1 MTGLSRHDQGRGRAV
16 PRASRVD
23 RARRGRARL
32 GTAAVVL
39 SLVAAGAVAL
49 ARPIAVAAAP
59 VTGTTVVPRHSD
71 VVSAMKRAADYYRPL
86 YPIGTGTKSGWSWST
101 YFQGVHA
108 LYRTAGDYRY
118 LTDAMNWGRS
128 NSWSLSREA
137 NPDALK
143 AGQVYYDLHQ
153 IDPSASLASMDV
165 HMSADLTSMP
175 VSAYY
180 WIDGLFMGLP
190 NWTRWA
196 TRTGN
201 SAYLDKMDAVY
212 RWTRDNGITTDCP
225 GAPPGLYDP
234 TERLWYRDCR
244 YIGRR
249 DPSGA
254 KVFWARGNAWVL
266 AAMAQ
271 VLATLPAADRRGAPY
286 RDMLRDMADRVRRLQ
301 GADGFW
307 RSSLLN
313 PGLFPQP
320 ETSSTALFAAA
331 IGYGINA
338 GLLDRATYV
347 PVVARAWAGLT
358 GTALTSSGFL
368 TDCQSYAGEPG
379 PPYTGTAPRVAAT
392 ATSSGT
398 VNDDSPPFCVGA
410 FLLAGS
416 EMGTLTGSMST
427 SSPLSATNQQGSDYA
442 YRAVDGD
449 VTTRWSAVGFPQSLT
464 VDLGQLYRASN
475 AAVVPYADR
484 AYRYRIDTSTDGVN
498 WLLVADRRT
507 TTATGSKVDN
517 FTQGTVSLR
526 FARLTVTGVSGI
538 ATDWIRIQEFAVH
551 DRYRPRPNLTLGG
564 TTAAISS
571 AAGYPPANATDN
583 RSETFWVS
591 AQEPS
596 AAQPQSITAD
606 LRAVLPINTVQVVSR
621 PGFGP
626 RDIAVTGSADG
637 LTWTTLATATLPN
650 TEGPHLMLVPP
661 FLARWVRL
669 VMTSSYS
676 VGNVQVAELDARR
689 APIVHSE
696 RYYHYGNPALGE
708 VRVDT
713 WVDEQI
719 TCEPGTPQCTFL
731 VRGHGRVVKVR
742 AAARV
747 QVDLVQLAAVYGD
760 PLIQTTTPV
769 NSGTAPAA
777 EQWTSWLQV
786 HDNESCPAPVLFWNR
801 VNGSIRWTDD
811 TLSRVSLLGLP
822 AESTRCL
829 TG

>member
-1 MTGLSRHDQGRGRAV
+1 M
-16 PRASRVD
+16 
-23 RARRGRARL
+23 
-32 GTAAVVL
+32 VVL
-39 SLVAAGAVAL
+39 SLVAAGAVVAVQ
-49 ARPIAVAAAP
+49 PTAVAAAP
-59 VTGTTVVPRHSD
+59 ATGTTVVPRHSD
-71 VVSAMKRAADYYRPL
+71 IGSVMKRAANYYRPL
-86 YPIGTGTKSGWSWST
+86 YPVGTGTKAGWSWST

-108 LYRTAGDYRY
+108 LYGMAGDYRY
-118 LTDAMNWGRS
+118 LTDAMYWGRS
-128 NSWSLSREA
+128 NSWSLSTEA

-153 IDPSASLASMDV
+153 IDPTASLAAMDT
-165 HMSADLTSMP
+165 HMSADLATMP
-175 VSAYY
+175 VTRYS
-180 WIDGLFMGLP
+180 WIDALFMGLP

-196 TRTGN
+196 TRTGS
-201 SAYLDKMDAVY
+201 SAYLDKMDALY
-212 RWTRDNGITTDCP
+212 RWTRDNGITADCA
-225 GAPPGLYDP
+225 GVAPGLYDP

-286 RDMLRDMADRVRRLQ
+286 RDMLRGMAERVRDLQ

-320 ETSSTALFAAA
+320 ETSSTALFAYA

-358 GTALTSSGFL
+358 ATALTSSGFL
-368 TDCQSYAGEPG
+368 RFCQYFAGEPG
-379 PPYTGTAPRVAAT
+379 PPYTAVAPRVAPT
-392 ATSSGT
+392 TSSSGT

-416 EMGTLTGSMST
+416 EMGKLTGSMST
-427 SSPLSATNQQGSDYA
+427 GRPLTATNQQGSDYA

-449 VTTRWSAVGFPQSLT
+449 VTTRWSAVGYPQSIT
-464 VDLGQLYRASN
+464 VDLGLLHRASN
-475 AAVVPYADR
+475 ATVVPYVDR

-498 WLLVADRRT
+498 WQLVVDRRT
-507 TTATGSKVDN
+507 TTATGAKLDN
-517 FTQGTVSLR
+517 FTPGTVSLR
-526 FARLTVTGVSGI
+526 FARLTITGVSGV
-538 ATDWIRIQEFAVH
+538 ATDWIRIQEFALH
-551 DRYRPRPNLTLGG
+551 DRYQPRPNLALGG
-564 TTAAISS
+564 ATTATSS
-571 AAGYPPANATDN
+571 ATGYPPANATDN

-596 AAQPQSITAD
+596 AAQPQVLTAD
-606 LRAVLPINTVQVVSR
+606 LRAVLLVNTVQVVSR

-626 RDIAVTGSADG
+626 RDMVALGSTDG
-637 LTWTTLATATLPN
+637 LTWTTLATATLAN
-650 TEGPHLMLVPP
+650 AEGPHMMLISP
-661 FLARWVRL
+661 FPARWVRL

-676 VGNVQVAELDARR
+676 VGNVQVAELDARH
-689 APIVHSE
+689 APTVHSK

-713 WVDEQI
+713 WVDEQVN
-719 TCEPGTPQCTFL
+719 CEPGTPQCGFL

-742 AAARV
+742 ETARV
-747 QVDLVQLAAVYGD
+747 QVDLIQLAAVYGD
-760 PLIQTTTPV
+760 PLVQTTTPV

-777 EQWTSWLQV
+777 EQWTAWLPVYDGQ
-786 HDNESCPAPVLFWNR
+786 SCPAPVLLWNR
-801 VNGSIRWTDD
+801 VNASIRWTDD
-811 TLSRVSLLGLP
+811 TLSKVGLLGLP

>member
-1 MTGLSRHDQGRGRAV
+1 MSFAGRAG
-16 PRASRVD
+16 
-23 RARRGRARL
+23 RARRGVSEFSITVIL
-32 GTAAVVL
+32 C
-39 SLVAAGAVAL
+39 SLVAAAAVAQ
-49 ARPIAVAAAP
+49 PTAVAAAP
-59 VTGTTVVPRHSD
+59 TTGTTVVPRHSD
-71 VVSAMKRAADYYRPL
+71 IGSAMKRAANYYRPL
-86 YPIGTGTKSGWSWST
+86 YSVGTGTRAGWSWST

-118 LTDAMNWGRS
+118 LSDATSWGQS

-137 NPDALK
+137 EPDALK

-153 IDPSASLASMDV
+153 IDPTASLAAMDT
-165 HMSADLTSMP
+165 HMSADLANAP
-175 VSAYY
+175 VTGYY

-190 NWTRWA
+190 TWTRWA

-201 SAYLDKMDAVY
+201 SAYLDKMDELY
-212 RWTRDNGITTDCP
+212 RWTRDNGITADCP
-225 GAPPGLYDP
+225 GAAPGLYDRI
-234 TERLWYRDCR
+234 ERLWYRDCR

-286 RDMLRDMADRVRRLQ
+286 RDMLRDMADRVRQLQ

-313 PGLFPQP
+313 SGLYPQP
-320 ETSSTALFAAA
+320 ETSSTALFAYA

-347 PVVARAWAGLT
+347 PVLARAWAGLT
-358 GTALTSSGFL
+358 AMALTSSGFL
-368 TDCQSYAGEPG
+368 TFCQSYAGEPG
-379 PPYTGTAPRVAAT
+379 PPYTAATPRVAPT
-392 ATSSGT
+392 PSSSGT

-416 EMGTLTGSMST
+416 EMGKLTGSTST
-427 SSPLSATNQQGSDYA
+427 GRPLAATNQQGSDYA
-442 YRAVDGD
+442 YRALDGD
-449 VTTRWSAVGFPQSLT
+449 VTTRWSAVGFPQSIT
-464 VDLGQLYRASN
+464 VDLGLLYRASN
-475 AAVVPYADR
+475 ATVVPYVDR
-484 AYRYRIDTSTDGVN
+484 AYQYRIDTSTDGVN
-498 WLLVADRRT
+498 WQLVVDRRA
-507 TTATGSKVDN
+507 TTATGSKQDN
-517 FTQGTVSLR
+517 FTPGTVSLR
-526 FARLTVTGVSGI
+526 FARLTITGVSGV

-551 DRYRPRPNLTLGG
+551 DRYQPRPNQALGG
-564 TTAAISS
+564 ATTASS
-571 AAGYPPANATDN
+571 STPAYPPANATDN

-591 AQEPS
+591 TQEPS
-596 AAQPQSITAD
+596 TAQPQTLTAD
-606 LRAVLPINTVQVVSR
+606 LPAVLLVNTIQVVSR

-626 RDIAVTGSADG
+626 RDVTVLGSADG
-637 LTWTTLATATLPN
+637 QNWTTLATATLAN
-650 TEGPHLMLVPP
+650 AEGPHMILISP
-661 FLARWVRL
+661 FSARWIRL

-676 VGNVQVAELDARR
+676 LGNVQVAELDVRR
-689 APIVHSE
+689 APIVHSKS
-696 RYYHYGNPALGE
+696 YYHYGNPALGE

-713 WVDEQI
+713 WVDEQVN
-719 TCEPGTPQCTFL
+719 CAPDAPQCGFL

-742 AAARV
+742 ATARV
-747 QVDLVQLAAVYGD
+747 QVDLVELAAVYGD

-777 EQWTSWLQV
+777 EQWTAWLQV
-786 HDNESCPAPVLFWNR
+786 HDGQSCPAPVLLWNR
-801 VNGSIRWTDD
+801 VNASIRWTDD
-811 TLSRVSLLGLP
+811 TLSRVSLLGPP

-829 TG
+829 AG